1 VTGDWLRLSNKSIE
15 IRLLPKKFQRDYDQ
29 LGIFQGNIVSELV
42 LGL

>member
-1 VTGDWLRLSNKSIE
+1 VAGDGERQSNKSIE
-15 IRLLPKKFQRDYDQ
+15 ILLLPKKFQRDYDQ